1 MGRIFKM
8 SHVTVFNHLKKM
20 TDLPAFKTTVL
31 PAQTD
36 DVLEVDE
43 IFTFIAVKVF
53 HIRIWIVQCP
63 SGHGKS
69 LRSLSVME
77 VWKVARRCG
86 ENFPT
91 IINGVLS

>member
-1 MGRIFKM
+1 MA
-8 SHVTVFNHLKKM
+8 
-20 TDLPAFKTTVL
+20 DLPAFKTTVL
-31 PAQTD
+31 PAQAD

-53 HIRIWIVQCP
+53 QIRIWIVQCP

-69 LRSLSVME
+69 LRSSSVME
-77 VWKVARRCG
+77 VWKAARLSG

-91 IINGVLS
+91 IINDV